1 MKKNIRLYNSDNPPT
16 SQKKEISAQAEQS
29 KTPYLKAILSG
40 ASRLFSMENKKT
52 DDTNPDRN
60 AALRYIKESALLRNL
75 YAGDMSC

>member
-1 MKKNIRLYNSDNPPT
+1 MQKNQPLYNSDNPPEEQSEKSSGQT
-16 SQKKEISAQAEQS
+16 SQS

-40 ASRLFSMENKKT
+40 ATKLFSMETKKP
-52 DDTNPDRN
+52 DANPDRN